1 MAGRARSRPPP
12 CGRIVRHHAAGL
24 CRPDPAPEPVL
35 DAAARSLGYRLHHHA
50 SLGSTNE
57 EALSL
62 GRAGDPGRLW
72 ILADSQSAG
81 RGRVGRSWSS
91 PVGNH
96 HATLLLTDPCER
108 RHAPQLGFVAGVAL
122 ARALVAV
129 AGPDRGIAIKWPNDI
144 LCDGAKLAGI
154 LVEGGTRPGP
164 SQSSGFSAA
173 LGFGVNCA
181 SHPTDLSY
189 PATHLALIAGEA
201 GTRDALFTALSRA
214 IVDALGLWDRG
225 RNFAG
230 IRRAWLDHALPAG
243 VSLAVVRQGARHL
256 GTFHSVDA
264 DGRLILETG
273 SGCVTVEAGDVFLA
287 DRMAAAS

>member
-1 MAGRARSRPPP
+1 MLHR
-12 CGRIVRHHAAGL
+12 
-24 CRPDPAPEPVL
+24 
-35 DAAARSLGYRLHHHA
+35 AARALGYRLHHHA

-57 EALSL
+57 EALAL

-72 ILADSQSAG
+72 VLADRQTAG

-91 PVGNH
+91 PPGNH
-96 HATLLLTDPCER
+96 YASLLLVDPCEAR
-108 RHAPQLGFVAGVAL
+108 LAPQLGFVAGVAL
-122 ARALVAV
+122 AEAVEAV
-129 AGPDRGIAIKWPNDI
+129 AGPGHGIAIKWPNDI

-154 LVEGGTRPGP
+154 LVEGGSAPQGAGARA
-164 SQSSGFSAA
+164 FSAV

-189 PATHLALIAGEA
+189 AATHLGLIAGTA
-201 GTRDALFTALSRA
+201 GSRDALFAALSGRV
-214 IVDALGLWDRG
+214 VDALALWDRG

-230 IRRAWLDHALPAG
+230 LRRAWLDHALPPG
-243 VSLAVVRQGARHL
+243 VSLAVVRQGARHV
-256 GTFHSVDA
+256 GTFHSVDH

-287 DRMAAAS
+287 DRETAAAS

>member
-1 MAGRARSRPPP
+1 
-12 CGRIVRHHAAGL
+12 V
-24 CRPDPAPEPVL
+24 APGAEPVL
-35 DAAARSLGYRLHHHA
+35 DPAARSLGYRLHHHA
-50 SLGSTNE
+50 SLGSTNA

-72 ILADSQSAG
+72 IVADSQTAG

-96 HATLLLTDPCER
+96 YATLLLVDPCEHR
-108 RHAPQLGFVAGVAL
+108 LAPQLGFVAGVAL
-122 ARALVAV
+122 AAALEAV
-129 AGPDRGIAIKWPNDI
+129 AGPGRGIAIKWPNDI

-154 LVEGGTRPGP
+154 LVEGGTRPGSP
-164 SQSSGFSAA
+164 QAPGFSAA

-189 PATHLALIAGEA
+189 PATHLGLVAGKA
-201 GTRDALFTALSRA
+201 ATRDALFTALSRA
-214 IVDALGLWDRG
+214 VVGALALWDRG

-230 IRRAWLDHALPAG
+230 IRRAWLDHALPPG
-243 VSLAVVRQGARHL
+243 VSLAVVRQGARHV
-256 GTFHSVDA
+256 GTFQSVDV